1 MEEKIKDLERILTK
15 YYHTTEELTIEKILK
30 ESHFI
35 KNNEDF
41 QEVWEEYQYRKEQES
56 FRTQV

>member
-1 MEEKIKDLERILTK
+1 MEEKIKDLERIFTK
-15 YYHTTEELTIEKILK
+15 YYHSTKELTIETILK

-35 KNNEDF
+35 KSRKDF

-56 FRTQV
+56 FKTQV